1 MLIYVT
7 YGWLC
12 IYIAISIPGIVD
24 ELVGSGLSECFI
36 GASFHV
42 CVMKFM
48 GFDTGGE
55 LLQEGKLPQQVTAI
69 ILLPLPVTADGSYTL
84 NANTK
89 ARARPTT
96 ELSAVML
103 IPVAEAAFLPEPPVV
118 ELALLPPVL
127 PPVLP
132 PLDVDPFTSW
142 VTAKNET
149 PASVAHSELFSGA
162 AAARKKLPRLTLY
175 SALPELPR
183 VTTWMLAFVPSVTTK
198 FVGSGSVG
206 TQRVPLPVSFQ
217 KFCVRV

>member
-1 MLIYVT
+1 
-7 YGWLC
+7 
-12 IYIAISIPGIVD
+12 
-24 ELVGSGLSECFI
+24 
-36 GASFHV
+36 
-42 CVMKFM
+42 
-48 GFDTGGE
+48 
-55 LLQEGKLPQQVTAI
+55 
-69 ILLPLPVTADGSYTL
+69 
-84 NANTK
+84 
-89 ARARPTT
+89 
-96 ELSAVML
+96 ML

-118 ELALLPPVL
+118 ELELLPPVL

-132 PLDVDPFTSW
+132 PSDVDPFTSC

-162 AAARKKLPRLTLY
+162 AAARKVISAHYENIKSVAVPNVWKLPRLTLY

-183 VTTWMLAFVPSVTTK
+183 VTTWMLALVPSVTTK